1 MAKKFKDL
9 AGACWKGYKAVGLK
23 DKNGRKVPNCVPE
36 EVQMEAKKDEEETVD
51 RVERSDYKVSPT
63 GRKSHKQIVFKM
75 GEEELKEGTVS
86 KKDYSWGKMMTVH
99 HGKDISYPLHP
110 EHQKIV
116 KNLRPSGE
124 HSKAMY
130 KDETGNQVHV
140 TREDDKVHFVSH
152 RTSGSKKT
160 TVDYKHFDESVP
172 AKNTDIAD
180 KSYLKD
186 MGKKPTVKSD
196 LKNFKNFLTGKK
208 ETNEAYSMDDV
219 RKDAEEHLKKSIDK
233 QSDDRI
239 AALKNPPKKKGFF
252 ARVGEKQIN
261 MVKGAYKGLTKE
273 EVEEISEAAPFKTKE
288 DAVKYAKEKVK
299 THRDNLD
306 GIEVYA
312 HSGGFDVNHTSNSSG
327 RNSLNKIGAKHLGT
341 IYKEEVEQVEE
352 GWYEKP
358 ASAYR
363 RKGDEIGGG
372 SSTNFSPN
380 SRATLSRKDEPP
392 FDGPYTKTKATKNS
406 DGTTQSP
413 MSRARALAKDAMKQK
428 MKEEFGL
435 DITDE
440 QAESLVEASYNNPHK
455 FAAAEIKAGTFK
467 SYSPTAPVPDKKYI
481 KGTPENKAYKATK
494 KPINGMPTNVKEE
507 AEQIDELDQKTLKS
521 YVNKNLKTGD
531 TSGKRDDGLY
541 RATNKIAKKQATST
555 LDKKVK
561 TLGNTR
567 PADQKNRYEYEAS
580 RSELKNRGIHW
591 FAGRRTTKEEVEL
604 DEVLKPSMGAGEY
617 VKDFQ
622 KSDAPQ
628 FEGKSKKKR
637 QEMAIA
643 AYLQAKRE
651 MKEETL
657 DEANHRE
664 FASQG
669 KMHPDMAKHMSVG
682 NEMDFYAHGTG
693 DKMSGKVLKN
703 DGKEVHIKTTI
714 NPYKEK
720 DSSVHKFKVA
730 SKLDEELKGN
740 QHKLDK
746 NKNGKLDKQDFK
758 LIRKEDF
765 ENGEVE
771 TNVKSYKEFLQSL
784 DEIKMSDLPA
794 RKVSGKYGTEY
805 YKGEAEK
812 DVKGY
817 DDEDTPAKPAGE
829 KRGRGRPAGS
839 TSGARQKGTIAKRK
853 GSGVEMT
860 GYPVHLPNFK

>member
-1 MAKKFKDL
+1 MAKKFSDL
-9 AGACWKGYKAVGLK
+9 ADACWKGYKAVGLK
-23 DKNGRKVPNCVPE
+23 DKNGKKVPNCVPE

-51 RVERSDYKVSPT
+51 RVERSDYKISPT

-75 GEEELKEGTVS
+75 GEEDLKEGTVS

-208 ETNEAYSMDDV
+208 ETNE
-219 RKDAEEHLKKSIDK
+219 
-233 QSDDRI
+233 
-239 AALKNPPKKKGFF
+239 
-252 ARVGEKQIN
+252 
-261 MVKGAYKGLTKE
+261 
-273 EVEEISEAAPFKTKE
+273 
-288 DAVKYAKEKVK
+288 
-299 THRDNLD
+299 
-306 GIEVYA
+306 
-312 HSGGFDVNHTSNSSG
+312 
-327 RNSLNKIGAKHLGT
+327 
-341 IYKEEVEQVEE
+341 EVEQVEE
-352 GWYEKP
+352 GWYQKP

-363 RKGDEIGGG
+363 RKGDEVGGG
-372 SSTNFSPN
+372 SSKN
-380 SRATLSRKDEPP
+380 DVP
-392 FDGPYTKTKATKNS
+392 FDGPYTKTKPAKNS
-406 DGTTQSP
+406 DGTPQSP
-413 MSRARALAKDAMKQK
+413 MSRARTLAKDAMKQK

-440 QAESLVEASYNNPHK
+440 QADSLVEASYAPV
-455 FAAAEIKAGTFK
+455 
-467 SYSPTAPVPDKKYI
+467 APVPDKKYI

-494 KPINGMPTNVKEE
+494 KPINGTPTNVNQEELKGNQHKIDKNKNGKIDANDFKLLRKEE
-507 AEQIDELDQKTLKS
+507 EQLDELDQKTLKS

-604 DEVLKPSMGAGEY
+604 DEASQTWHHAKVKKNTVQGTYHSASMDVYGNVSAHKKGFKTSKEAE
-617 VKDFQ
+617 DH
-622 KSDAPQ
+622 
-628 FEGKSKKKR
+628 GKSISGKR
-637 QEMAIA
+637 TS
-643 AYLQAKRE
+643 AYHDGGRTRAVYVDE
-651 MKEETL
+651 SVEL

-682 NEMDFYAHGTG
+682 QEMDYYEHGTG
-693 DKMSGKVLKN
+693 DKVSGKVLKN
-703 DGKEVHIKTTI
+703 DGKEVHIKQTH
-714 NPYKEK
+714 
-720 DSSVHKFKVA
+720 DSYDPKKKGTVHKFNI
-730 SKLDEELKGN
+730 SDKLDEKAPPGFEGTVKAMKK
-740 QHKLDK
+740 HKEIDNPWALAWYMK
-746 NKNGKLDKQDFK
+746 NKGMKSHKPVKEETEQVDEGIIKGTAEVVKQAVKVPYRAAKRVVGGVLDTVKDIGDAAKNIKKKF
-758 LIRKEDF
+758 KEDF
-765 ENGEVE
+765 DENGELI
-771 TNVKSYKEFLQSL
+771 TNMKSYKEFVQSL
-784 DEIKMSDLPA
+784 DEIKMSDLPS

>member
-36 EVQMEAKKDEEETVD
+36 EVQMEGKRDEEETAD

-63 GRKSHKQIVFKM
+63 GRKTHKQIVFKM
-75 GEEELKEGTVS
+75 GEEDLKEGTVS
-86 KKDYSWGKMMTVH
+86 KKDYSWGKMITVY
-99 HGKDISYPLHP
+99 HGKDVSYPLHP

-116 KNLRPSGE
+116 KDLRPSGE

-130 KDETGNQVHV
+130 KDETGKQVHV
-140 TREDDKVHFVSH
+140 TRENDKVHFVSH

-208 ETNEAYSMDDV
+208 ETNE
-219 RKDAEEHLKKSIDK
+219 
-233 QSDDRI
+233 
-239 AALKNPPKKKGFF
+239 
-252 ARVGEKQIN
+252 
-261 MVKGAYKGLTKE
+261 
-273 EVEEISEAAPFKTKE
+273 EVEKISEAAPFKNKE

-306 GIEVYA
+306 GIEIYS

-327 RNSLNKIGAKHLGT
+327 RNSLKSVGAKHLGT

-352 GWYEKP
+352 GWYQKP

-372 SSTNFSPN
+372 SSKN
-380 SRATLSRKDEPP
+380 DVP
-392 FDGPYTKTKATKNS
+392 FDGPYTKTKPAKNS
-406 DGTTQSP
+406 DGTTQQP
-413 MSRARALAKDAMKQK
+413 MSRARQLAKDAMKKQ
-428 MKEEFGL
+428 MKE
-435 DITDE
+435 DIDRLFEKDE
-440 QAESLVEASYNNPHK
+440 QEYGYEGDMALNQLATLTRCADMIKDMLKPDTDLPEWVQSKITLATDYIQTAADYMYSELKEGMYSSDVERAFPNGKASGVKTHAPV
-455 FAAAEIKAGTFK
+455 
-467 SYSPTAPVPDKKYI
+467 APVPDRKYI
-481 KGTPENKAYKATK
+481 KGTPENKALRAKN
-494 KPINGMPTNVKEE
+494 KPINGHPTGKYNEEVELDEDISKMSTDKLKKHWDTHKDQTGASPVFAAQLKKVAKELAKRKALNKEE
-507 AEQIDELDQKTLKS
+507 VEQIDELDQKTLKS

-580 RSELKNRGIHW
+580 RSELKDRGIHW
-591 FAGRRTTKEEVEL
+591 FAGRRTTKEEVE
-604 DEVLKPSMGAGEY
+604 
-617 VKDFQ
+617 
-622 KSDAPQ
+622 
-628 FEGKSKKKR
+628 
-637 QEMAIA
+637 
-643 AYLQAKRE
+643 
-651 MKEETL
+651 L

-758 LIRKEDF
+758 LINKEDF

-784 DEIKMSDLPA
+784 DEIKLSDLPS
-794 RKVSGKYGTEY
+794 RKVTGKYGTEY
-805 YKGEAEK
+805 YKGEAEADK
-812 DVKGY
+812 KGY
-817 DDEDTPAKPAGE
+817 DDEDKPAKPAGE

>member
-1 MAKKFKDL
+1 MAKKFSDL

-23 DKNGRKVPNCVPE
+23 DKNGKKVPNCVPE
-36 EVQMEAKKDEEETVD
+36 EVQLEAKKDDDDLEKPTVD
-51 RVERSDYKVSPT
+51 REDRSDYRLTPS
-63 GRKSHKQIVFKM
+63 GRKAHKQIVFKM
-75 GEEELKEGTVS
+75 GEEDLKEGTVS

-140 TREDDKVHFVSH
+140 TRENDKVHFVSH

-172 AKNTDIAD
+172 AKNTDVSD
-180 KSYLKD
+180 KSWLKD
-186 MGKKPTVKSD
+186 AGKKPTVKSD

-208 ETNEAYSMDDV
+208 ETNE
-219 RKDAEEHLKKSIDK
+219 
-233 QSDDRI
+233 
-239 AALKNPPKKKGFF
+239 
-252 ARVGEKQIN
+252 
-261 MVKGAYKGLTKE
+261 
-273 EVEEISEAAPFKTKE
+273 EVEISEAAPFKNKD
-288 DAVKYAKEKVK
+288 DAVKYAKDKVK

-306 GIEVYA
+306 GIEIYA

-341 IYKEEVEQVEE
+341 IYKEEVESVEE
-352 GWYEKP
+352 GWYQKP

-363 RKGDEIGGG
+363 RKGDEVGGG
-372 SSTNFSPN
+372 SSKN
-380 SRATLSRKDEPP
+380 DVP
-392 FDGPYTKTKATKNS
+392 FDGPYTKTKPAKNS

-413 MSRARALAKDAMKQK
+413 MSRARALAKDAMTQK

-440 QAESLVEASYNNPHK
+440 QADSLVEASYAPV
-455 FAAAEIKAGTFK
+455 
-467 SYSPTAPVPDKKYI
+467 APVPDKKYI
-481 KGTPENKAYKATK
+481 KGTPEHKAYKATK
-494 KPINGMPTNVKEE
+494 KPINGMPTNIKEGRIVVKTNAANMDDNAKHIEKLKAAGIDANQGAGSNGHIIIQDRDHDKAKKILAAHLIEDLDEKLNVGGGAPVKSANGVVSNTPAKSQSSPKPAAPVKKPMSSLEKLRARMDSSRKPVKEE
-507 AEQIDELDQKTLKS
+507 MEIDEALRPGFTHRDAAEAQRRREQTLA
-521 YVNKNLKTGD
+521 NNP
-531 TSGKRDDGLY
+531 
-541 RATNKIAKKQATST
+541 KIAAEVERRKAAADI
-555 LDKKVK
+555 DKKK
-561 TLGNTR
+561 
-567 PADQKNRYEYEAS
+567 
-580 RSELKNRGIHW
+580 
-591 FAGRRTTKEEVEL
+591 
-604 DEVLKPSMGAGEY
+604 
-617 VKDFQ
+617 
-622 KSDAPQ
+622 
-628 FEGKSKKKR
+628 
-637 QEMAIA
+637 
-643 AYLQAKRE
+643 
-651 MKEETL
+651 MKEEL

-682 NEMDFYAHGTG
+682 QEMDYYEHGTG
-693 DKMSGKVLKN
+693 DKVSGKVLKN
-703 DGKEVHIKTTI
+703 DGKEVHIKQTHDSYDPKKKGTI
-714 NPYKEK
+714 
-720 DSSVHKFKVA
+720 HKFAVS
-730 SKLDEELKGN
+730 SKLDEKAPPGFEGTVKAMKK
-740 QHKLDK
+740 HKEIDNPYALAWYMK
-746 NKNGKLDKQDFK
+746 NKGMKSH
-758 LIRKEDF
+758 KEEFDD
-765 ENGEVE
+765 NGELI
-771 TNVKSYKEFLQSL
+771 TNMKSYKEFLESL
-784 DEIKMSDLPA
+784 DEVKMSDLPS

>member
-1 MAKKFKDL
+1 MAKKKFADL

-36 EVQMEAKKDEEETVD
+36 ERQITADEIETA
-51 RVERSDYKVSPT
+51 DYKLSPS
-63 GRKSHKQIVFKM
+63 GRKVRAHHLKV
-75 GEEELKEGTVS
+75 GEKEEMNEATV
-86 KKDYSWGKMMTVH
+86 KTQKYSWGTMKTVH
-99 HGKDISYPLHP
+99 HGSDVSYPLHP

-140 TREDDKVHFVSH
+140 TREGDKVHFVSH

-186 MGKKPTVKSD
+186 MGKKPSIKSD

-208 ETNEAYSMDDV
+208 ETNE
-219 RKDAEEHLKKSIDK
+219 
-233 QSDDRI
+233 
-239 AALKNPPKKKGFF
+239 
-252 ARVGEKQIN
+252 
-261 MVKGAYKGLTKE
+261 
-273 EVEEISEAAPFKTKE
+273 EVEQVIEAAPFKTKD

-306 GIEVYA
+306 GIEIYS

-372 SSTNFSPN
+372 SS
-380 SRATLSRKDEPP
+380 
-392 FDGPYTKTKATKNS
+392 KA
-406 DGTTQSP
+406 P
-413 MSRARALAKDAMKQK
+413 
-428 MKEEFGL
+428 
-435 DITDE
+435 
-440 QAESLVEASYNNPHK
+440 V
-455 FAAAEIKAGTFK
+455 
-467 SYSPTAPVPDKKYI
+467 APVPDKKYI
-481 KGTPENKAYKATK
+481 KGTPEHKAYKATK
-494 KPINGMPTNVKEE
+494 KPINGMPTNVKEGYVVRYNNPKSE
-507 AEQIDELDQKTLKS
+507 KHGSEKHFDDQAAAQKHADRGNSVDKI
-521 YVNKNLKTGD
+521 G
-531 TSGKRDDGLY
+531 GKY
-541 RATNKIAKKQATST
+541 T
-555 LDKKVK
+555 
-561 TLGNTR
+561 
-567 PADQKNRYEYEAS
+567 
-580 RSELKNRGIHW
+580 
-591 FAGRRTTKEEVEL
+591 
-604 DEVLKPSMGAGEY
+604 
-617 VKDFQ
+617 
-622 KSDAPQ
+622 
-628 FEGKSKKKR
+628 
-637 QEMAIA
+637 
-643 AYLQAKRE
+643 
-651 MKEETL
+651 
-657 DEANHRE
+657 
-664 FASQG
+664 
-669 KMHPDMAKHMSVG
+669 
-682 NEMDFYAHGTG
+682 
-693 DKMSGKVLKN
+693 
-703 DGKEVHIKTTI
+703 
-714 NPYKEK
+714 
-720 DSSVHKFKVA
+720 VHKTNEKGHDMNEA
-730 SKLDEELKGN
+730 LKGN

-758 LIRKEDF
+758 LLRKETF
-765 ENGEVE
+765 EDGELE
-771 TNVKSYKEFLQSL
+771 TNVKTYKEFVESL
-784 DEIKMSDLPA
+784 NEIKMSDLPS

-812 DVKGY
+812 DKKGY
-817 DDEDTPAKPAGE
+817 DDEDKPAKPAGE

>member
-1 MAKKFKDL
+1 MAKKFSDL

-23 DKNGRKVPNCVPE
+23 DKNGKKVPNCVPE
-36 EVQMEAKKDEEETVD
+36 EVQLEAKKDDDDLEKPTVD
-51 RVERSDYKVSPT
+51 REDRSDYRLTPS
-63 GRKSHKQIVFKM
+63 GRKAHKQIVFKM
-75 GEEELKEGTVS
+75 GEEDLKEGTVS

-172 AKNTDIAD
+172 AKNTDVSD
-180 KSYLKD
+180 KSWLKD
-186 MGKKPTVKSD
+186 AGKKPTVKSD

-208 ETNEAYSMDDV
+208 ETNE
-219 RKDAEEHLKKSIDK
+219 
-233 QSDDRI
+233 
-239 AALKNPPKKKGFF
+239 
-252 ARVGEKQIN
+252 
-261 MVKGAYKGLTKE
+261 
-273 EVEEISEAAPFKTKE
+273 EVEISEAAPFKNKD
-288 DAVKYAKEKVK
+288 DAVKYAKDKVK

-306 GIEVYA
+306 GIEIYA

-341 IYKEEVEQVEE
+341 IYKEEVESVEE
-352 GWYEKP
+352 GWYQKP

-363 RKGDEIGGG
+363 RKGDEVGGG
-372 SSTNFSPN
+372 SSKS
-380 SRATLSRKDEPP
+380 DVP
-392 FDGPYTKTKATKNS
+392 FDGPYTKSKPAKNS

-440 QAESLVEASYNNPHK
+440 QADSLVEASYAPV
-455 FAAAEIKAGTFK
+455 
-467 SYSPTAPVPDKKYI
+467 APVPAKKYI

-521 YVNKNLKTGD
+521 YVNKNLKSGD
-531 TSGKRDDGLY
+531 TSSKRDDGLY

-561 TLGNTR
+561 TLGHTS

-580 RSELKNRGIHW
+580 RSELKNRGIHH
-591 FAGRRTTKEEVEL
+591 FAGRRTRTEEVE
-604 DEVLKPSMGAGEY
+604 
-617 VKDFQ
+617 
-622 KSDAPQ
+622 
-628 FEGKSKKKR
+628 
-637 QEMAIA
+637 
-643 AYLQAKRE
+643 
-651 MKEETL
+651 L

-669 KMHPDMAKHMSVG
+669 KMHPDMAKHMTTG
-682 NEMDFYAHGTG
+682 HEMDYYEHGTG
-693 DKMSGKVLKN
+693 DKVSGKVLKN
-703 DGKEVHIKTTI
+703 DGKEVHIKQTH
-714 NPYKEK
+714 
-720 DSSVHKFKVA
+720 DSYDPKKKGTVHKFKI
-730 SKLDEELKGN
+730 SDKLDEKAPPGFEGTVKAMKK
-740 QHKLDK
+740 HKEIDNPWALAWYMK
-746 NKNGKLDKQDFK
+746 NKGMKSHKPVKEETEQVDEGIIKGTAEVVKQAVKVPYRAAKRVVGGVLDTVKDIGDAAKNIKKKF
-758 LIRKEDF
+758 KEDF
-765 ENGEVE
+765 DENGELI
-771 TNVKSYKEFLQSL
+771 TNMKSYKEFVQSL
-784 DEIKMSDLPA
+784 DEIKMSDLPS

-805 YKGEAEK
+805 YKGEAEADK
-812 DVKGY
+812 KGY
-817 DDEDTPAKPAGE
+817 DDEDKPAKPAGE